1 MLSGFM
7 DLPLYFYLF
16 LFCHAL
22 FGCEMLKLVIIIS
35 GSSLRRPLT
44 GILLLLQLGEILDW
58 LDNWSV
64 FDVNSIWPTDGHAP
78 RIYEFDHLLADNRHL
93 KDLGD
98 RGSFLRVFIKKGTD
112 QVLKLFAIAGR
123 DGVVFV
129 LDNLIN

>member
-1 MLSGFM
+1 MLSGLM
-7 DLPLYFYLF
+7 DLPLYFHLF

-22 FGCEMLKLVIIIS
+22 FGCEMLKLVLIIS
-35 GSSLRRPLT
+35 GSSLRRALT
-44 GILLLLQLGEILDW
+44 GILLLWEILDW
-58 LDNWSV
+58 LHNWSV
-64 FDVNSIWPTDGHAP
+64 LDVNSIWPTNGHAT
-78 RIYEFDHLLADNRHL
+78 RIHEFDHLLADNRHL

-98 RGSFLRVFIKKGTD
+98 RGPFLRVFIEKGTD